1 MQGVAMSELNS
12 FVCLLATLFSV
23 SGDGDR
29 SRISRATT
37 FLLEAINIC
46 SWKDFLQTVFYKGWS

>member
-1 MQGVAMSELNS
+1 MSELNP

-23 SGDGDR
+23 SGDGEDR
-29 SRISRATT
+29 SRISRATA